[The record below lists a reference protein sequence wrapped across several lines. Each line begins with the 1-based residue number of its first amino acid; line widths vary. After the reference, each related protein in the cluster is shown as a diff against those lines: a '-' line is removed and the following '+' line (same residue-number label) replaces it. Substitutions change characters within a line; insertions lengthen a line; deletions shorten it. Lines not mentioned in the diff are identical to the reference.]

1 MTLLDTS
8 QENEKRHCR
17 SKCDLSA
24 SAMRNTG
31 KPRKEG
37 TQIKAEVTHPVNRQ
51 NCSGDTNHEEAFNP
65 TRWFLI
71 YLHRKGY
78 GYCRCDNRRFA
89 DKGDFIWQKL

>member
-1 MTLLDTS
+1 
-8 QENEKRHCR
+8 
-17 SKCDLSA
+17 
-24 SAMRNTG
+24 MRNTG

-65 TRWFLI
+65 SRWFLI

-78 GYCRCDNRRFA
+78 DLANWLSSEGRASRPVA
-89 DKGDFIWQKL
+89 MFINSGARLTQSP